1 VGPSSARHREKV
13 SVGDIS
19 LSVEF
24 SGEGAQSLVL
34 LHGVTANHA
43 VWAPIVDEL
52 EKEFHVM
59 VVDQRGHGL
68 SDRPKTGYTAS
79 DYAADVQALIETRA
93 KGGKAFVVGHSL
105 GSRNAIV
112 AAAQSPQ
119 LVSGFVGIDFT
130 PFIETEVFD
139 SLEQRVN
146 GGLRSFESLAS
157 VEKYLANR
165 YPKIPRDAIT
175 RRARHGFVEEDGV
188 FCPLADPSAMAQTV
202 RGLRENLAPALMSVA
217 VPGLLVRGAESALVT
232 EAAFD
237 STIALRPDLE
247 YARVAGADHYV
258 PEEKPA
264 EISQLVTDFVHRNL

>member
-1 VGPSSARHREKV
+1 
-13 SVGDIS
+13 
-19 LSVEF
+19 
-24 SGEGAQSLVL
+24 
-34 LHGVTANHA
+34 
-43 VWAPIVDEL
+43 
-52 EKEFHVM
+52 
-59 VVDQRGHGL
+59 
-68 SDRPKTGYTAS
+68 
-79 DYAADVQALIETRA
+79 VQALIETRA

>member
-1 VGPSSARHREKV
+1 MGPSSARLRELV
-13 SVGDIS
+13 SVGEIS

-24 SGEGAQSLVL
+24 SGEGATSLVL

-59 VVDQRGHGL
+59 AVDQRGHGL
-68 SDRPKTGYTAS
+68 SDRPKAGYTAS

-93 KGGKAFVVGHSL
+93 KGGRAFVVGHSL

-119 LVSGFVGIDFT
+119 CVAGFVGIDFT

-139 SLEQRVN
+139 SLEQRVLA
-146 GGLRSFESLAS
+146 GAQSFDSLAS
-157 VEKYLANR
+157 VEEYLANR
-165 YPKIPRDAIT
+165 YPRIPRDAIE
-175 RRARHGFVEEDGV
+175 RRARNGFSEEDGA
-188 FCPLADPSAMAQTV
+188 FRPLADPSAMAQTV
-202 RGLRENLAPALMSVA
+202 RGLRDDLAPALSSVT
-217 VPGLLVRGAESALVT
+217 VPGLLVRGVDSSLVT

-247 YARVAGADHYV
+247 YVRVAGADHYV

-264 EISQLVTDFVHRNL
+264 EIAQLVTDFVHRNL